1 MRPHSELP
9 QVPSASALDA
19 SNPWVNRQLADL
31 RDRTLKWTP
40 RDTPVQRLTFVD
52 NRLFALTNTEVV
64 VVDAAG
70 KADLQRFGL
79 EGPHQLTALADGSV
93 LGVGTKSTFRIRP
106 LAKNPDV
113 LNKVMLLPEN
123 QVFGSAS
130 DASRFDVFD
139 ATLGQWES
147 FSFEAKPTVSSLWL
161 PDISDDLPEMKHAH
175 CAQLIDGGYGCYA
188 TGQLWRFYSRG
199 KPKSFGTCGVGLPV
213 WRVLGGPRADQL
225 WIARDDGRL
234 EKWWFGPP
242 PKRLAVLQLPWTPL
256 DVAVQKDHLA
266 VIRIIQERA
275 KPKQLTLVVLDVEG
289 KTRFE
294 QSLHPNFDDETSPIE
309 QELREAEVAVHP
321 RRPWVAVR
329 TTRGVRL
336 LNGLTGETITEVR

>member
-1 MRPHSELP
+1 M
-9 QVPSASALDA
+9 
-19 SNPWVNRQLADL
+19 NRQLADL

-40 RDTPVQRLTFVD
+40 RETPVQRLAFVAD
-52 NRLFALTNTEVV
+52 RLFALTNRAMVV
-64 VVDAAG
+64 LDAAG
-70 KADLQRFGL
+70 KSDLQRFGL
-79 EGPHQLTALADGSV
+79 DGPHQLTALADGSV
-93 LGVGTKSTFRIRP
+93 LGVGTKDTFRLRP
-106 LAKNPDV
+106 LAKKLDA
-113 LNKVMLLPEN
+113 LSKVMLLPEN

-139 ATLGQWES
+139 ASAGYWES
-147 FSFEAKPTVSSLWL
+147 FSFEAEPSVSSLWL
-161 PDISDDLPEMKHAH
+161 PASTDEVPELKRAH
-175 CAQLIDGGYGCYA
+175 CAQLVDGGYGCFA

-256 DVAVQKDHLA
+256 DVAVQKDRLA

-275 KPKQLTLVVLDVEG
+275 KPKELSLVVLDADG

-294 QSLHPNFDDETSPIE
+294 QSLHTNLDDETTSVE
-309 QELREAEVAVHP
+309 LELREAEVAVHP

-336 LNGLTGETITEVR
+336 LNGLTGETILEVQ